1 MAKYDNGTPFNFLRG
16 SKKLL
21 KDVSNEVN
29 RFIDNFNNDKLYLV
43 DHKDIAEQYLK
54 LGLNNI
60 DEFSSN
66 YAFSHHFGKPY
77 DSPES
82 REAMYL
88 EVREHLNTLRAK
100 GEIE

>member
-1 MAKYDNGTPFNFLRG
+1 MTQLHNNDTFKLLR
-16 SKKLL
+16 SSTKLL
-21 KDVSNEVN
+21 KRLSDNVN
-29 RFIDNFNNDKLYLV
+29 RFIDYFNNYKVHVV
-43 DHKDIAEQYLK
+43 DPIVAQYLK
-54 LGLNNI
+54 LGMNDI

-88 EVREHLNTLRAK
+88 EVKEYLKALRVK
-100 GEIE
+100 GEIG